1 MSLKKKLIYISILLV
16 LLTSCGF
23 KKIIQDTA
31 DINLRNINI
40 TGETRAAY
48 MLKNSIL
55 LISEKNLQSEK
66 QYDIDVELTQ
76 TIIDKI
82 KDKTG
87 KTTRYSLVSDANLKL
102 KKINDGEI
110 LQKKFSTSSNYD
122 VGTNHSDT
130 ITRRKT
136 AAGNSIKLL
145 TEEITNF
152 IILFSKN

>member
-76 TIIDKI
+76 TIFDKI

-102 KKINDGEI
+102 KKINDGNI

-122 VGTNHSDT
+122 V
-130 ITRRKT
+130 
-136 AAGNSIKLL
+136 AGNSIKLL